1 LLTYPEVLARFDL
14 EEYLDQFIH
23 PEMQTIAHYIHSCY
37 QQVGY
42 LDHSLLVTQVKEEDI
57 CRRICSLALAAE
69 EYQLENLESELADY
83 TRSFQKIQLKREHQ
97 NLKEKMEHSY
107 NTGKGGDYLALQ
119 AQLQDLRQRLK
130 KLESS
135 H

>member
-1 LLTYPEVLARFDL
+1 LTYPEVLSRFDL
-14 EEYLDQFIH
+14 EQYLDQFLH

-37 QQVGY
+37 QRVGY
-42 LDHSLLVTQVKEEDI
+42 LDHSLLVTQIEEEAI

-69 EYQLENLESELADY
+69 EYRLENLETELADY
-83 TRSFQKIQLKREHQ
+83 TRSFQKNRLKREHQ
-97 NLKEKMEHSY
+97 QLKEKMEHVYS
-107 NTGKGGDYLALQ
+107 TGKGGDYLALQ

-130 KLESS
+130 ELESS